1 MEFTIT
7 SEQILWICGFIGAIW
22 GVYKIYKEIQKEIQ
36 KPNDDKA
43 KMLNEHEQRINDFD
57 ERLKDIEK
65 SDKLILQSLLVI
77 INHDVT
83 GNGIDQLKNTRDEI
97 QEYLIN
103 R

>member
-7 SEQILWICGFIGAIW
+7 SEQILWVCGFIGAIW
-22 GVYKIYKEIQKEIQ
+22 GVVKIYKEIK
-36 KPNDDKA
+36 KPNDDLRNQVA
-43 KMLNEHEQRINDFD
+43 KNTEDLKTDD
-57 ERLKDIEK
+57 ERLKEIEAT
-65 SDKLILQSLLVI
+65 DKLILQSLLVI
-77 INHDVT
+77 INHDIT

>member
-7 SEQILWICGFIGAIW
+7 SDQILGLCGLITTLWA
-22 GVYKIYKEIQKEIQ
+22 VYKIAKELK

-43 KMLNEHEQRINDFD
+43 KMLLEHETKLSNDD
-57 ERLKDIEK
+57 ERLKEME
-65 SDKLILQSLLVI
+65 STDKLILQSLLVI
-77 INHDVT
+77 INHDIT
-83 GNGIDQLKNTRDEI
+83 GNGIDQLKKTRDEI

>member
-22 GVYKIYKEIQKEIQ
+22 GVYKIYKEVK
-36 KPNDDKA
+36 KPNEDKA
-43 KMLNEHEQRINDFD
+43 KMLLEHERKLQNDD
-57 ERLKDIEK
+57 ERLKEIEAT
-65 SDKLILQSLLVI
+65 DKLILQSLLVI
-77 INHDVT
+77 INHDIT
-83 GNGIDQLKNTRDEI
+83 GNGISQLKDTRDEI

>member
-7 SEQILWICGFIGAIW
+7 SEQILQVCGFIVSIW
-22 GVYKIYKEIQKEIQ
+22 GVVKIYKELK
-36 KPNDDKA
+36 KPNDDKT
-43 KMLNEHEQRINDFD
+43 KMLLEHDNQLKVDD
-57 ERLKDIEK
+57 ERLKEIEAT
-65 SDKLILQSLLVI
+65 DKLILQSLLVI
-77 INHDVT
+77 INHDIT

>member
-7 SEQILWICGFIGAIW
+7 SEQILWVCGFIGAIW
-22 GVYKIYKEIQKEIQ
+22 GTYKIYKEIK

-43 KMLNEHEQRINDFD
+43 KMLLDHETKLNNDD
-57 ERLKDIEK
+57 KRLQEIEAT
-65 SDKLILQSLLVI
+65 DKLILQSLLVI
-77 INHDVT
+77 INHDIT
-83 GNGIDQLKNTRDEI
+83 GNGIDQLKKARDEI